1 MSNYALFYSFILNFA
16 YAEALEDTKNFEE
29 VHNTFKKFLEILR
42 QNLETIEANEA
53 LKEANTS
60 INPDSS
66 QPNDLD
72 NSFPL
77 SQQTNTSSS
86 QGSSSGGKNKDL
98 NDRRTEYGIA
108 WIVYMRFARRAESL
122 SAARSV
128 FTRARKDKW
137 TPWEVYEAAGTRH
150 ILSFILESGRTNSM
164 MMSSSFLL
172 SL

>member
-1 MSNYALFYSFILNFA
+1 M
-16 YAEALEDTKNFEE
+16 
-29 VHNTFKKFLEILR
+29 HNTFKKFLEILR

-60 INPDSS
+60 INPDAS

-98 NDRRTEYGIA
+98 NDRRTEYGPFSRQYQ
-108 WIVYMRFARRAESL
+108 V
-122 SAARSV
+122 
-128 FTRARKDKW
+128 KHK
-137 TPWEVYEAAGTRH
+137 
-150 ILSFILESGRTNSM
+150 
-164 MMSSSFLL
+164 LL
-172 SL
+172 LKG